1 MGKRIVHV
9 VDYLMPTLGYQEFLL
24 PKWNAKFD
32 HEVSI
37 VTSDRYY
44 PIPNYDDTWG
54 KTLGSRICG
63 SGQEELEKVKI
74 IRLPVLF
81 EFKARPL
88 IKNLIETIQSLDPDL
103 VFIHGTGSFSIY
115 QCSLAFRNSKTKV
128 FADNHMIKEVVQ
140 EGFLQSIYYV
150 LHKFLIKNLISKYVD
165 YFIGTSPSSCK
176 YMEDCEGVPV
186 SKMSILDIG
195 IDTTIFKPGNEKKEN
210 LIPIIVQSGKLT
222 EEKKP
227 QWLSEAV
234 LKLLDKGVQ
243 LKLKFIGSY
252 SPEIMTSIQDRFSK
266 KGYEEMLIVS
276 DLLPLEQLA
285 SEFRKS
291 DLVVFPEAAS
301 LSCLEAAACNTMV
314 IMADLPASMER
325 VARGVGKVYRRGDIE
340 HLAETI
346 FELLENKDTLKRLGE
361 SSGKSARKEYSYESI
376 TKQLFELAGFN

>member
-1 MGKRIVHV
+1 MAKRIVHV

-32 HEVSI
+32 HEVYI

-44 PIPNYDDTWG
+44 PVPNYEETWG
-54 KTLGSRICG
+54 KTLGDRICG
-63 SGQEELEKVKI
+63 TGSEKLEKVKI
-74 IRLPVLF
+74 IRLPVCF

-88 IKNLIETIQSLDPDL
+88 IKNLIKQVKSLDPDL
-103 VFIHGTGSFSIY
+103 VFVHGTGSFSIY
-115 QCSLAFRNSKTKV
+115 QCSLAFRGSNTQV

-140 EGFLQSIYYV
+140 KGFMQTIYYT
-150 LHKFLIKNLISKYVD
+150 LHKFFIKHFISNYID

-176 YMEDCEGVPV
+176 YMEDCEGVPK
-186 SKMSILDIG
+186 SKMAILDIG
-195 IDTTIFKPGNEKKEN
+195 IDTNIFKPSTEKIEN
-210 LIPIIVQSGKLT
+210 KIPIIIQSGKLT

-234 LKLLDKGVQ
+234 LKLLNKGVK

-252 SPEIMTSIQDRFSK
+252 SLEIMKAIREDFSEQ
-266 KGYEEMLIVS
+266 GFEDMLIIS
-276 DLLPLEQLA
+276 DLLPLEELA

-314 IMADLPASMER
+314 VMADLPASKER
-325 VARGVGKVYRRGDIE
+325 VARGVGMVYRRGDID
-340 HLAETI
+340 HLAEI
-346 FELLENKDTLKRLGE
+346 ILELLENQDNLKLLGE
-361 SSGKSARKEYSYESI
+361 VSGESARREYSYESI
-376 TKQLFELAGFN
+376 SQRLFELAGFN